1 MLKWHL
7 VRKSAKLPLVLSP
20 TPSAPIQTYLAPASL
35 WVKGH
40 TPGLSS
46 KARAL
51 ASFRGT
57 TLAGIYCT
65 ILGDY

>member
-46 KARAL
+46 KAKAL
-51 ASFRGT
+51 A
-57 TLAGIYCT
+57 
-65 ILGDY
+65 